1 MPSHLVRSGRSDP
14 APPAPVGGPD
24 APYRAGRGRGIN
36 GIYLTS
42 VRRSNMNGSDADGGN
57 AREGGTRNGAPGGE
71 SNGSTAAGDAG
82 RAGSPAVGDP
92 VIRPAVDDAGAV
104 PTAADVSLNGADRAE
119 RPDRV
124 SSVLVAVG
132 PGPHSGATVDVAREI
147 ADATDAWL
155 ELFHVVPSDAALADA
170 APDDDASGTVAPA
183 GAADPDYAAA
193 GERLLDAAEDRLTG
207 FDRADRWL
215 VEDRTAAGAVVEQSA
230 YYDLVVVGA
239 PTTGTVGRFVFG
251 STTDTV
257 VGDAEVPVVVVEADG
272 STALDAE

>member
-1 MPSHLVRSGRSDP
+1 
-14 APPAPVGGPD
+14 
-24 APYRAGRGRGIN
+24 
-36 GIYLTS
+36 
-42 VRRSNMNGSDADGGN
+42 MNGSDADGGN
-57 AREGGTRNGAPGGE
+57 AREGGARNGGARGETGG
-71 SNGSTAAGDAG
+71 SVGTGGAGH
-82 RAGSPAVGDP
+82 AGSPAVGDS
-92 VIRPAVDDAGAV
+92 VIRPAVDDAGEV
-104 PTAADVSLNGADRAE
+104 PAAADVSLNGADRAD

-132 PGPHSGATVDVAREI
+132 PGPHSGATVDVGREI
-147 ADATDAWL
+147 AAATDAWI

-170 APDDDASGTVAPA
+170 GPDEDATGTAVAADDPDDV
-183 GAADPDYAAA
+183 DYAAA
-193 GERLLDAAEDRLTG
+193 GERFLDAAENRLGG

-215 VEDRTAAGAVVEQSA
+215 VEDRTAAGAIVEQSA

-272 STALDAE
+272 SRALDPE

>member
-1 MPSHLVRSGRSDP
+1 
-14 APPAPVGGPD
+14 
-24 APYRAGRGRGIN
+24 
-36 GIYLTS
+36 
-42 VRRSNMNGSDADGGN
+42 MNGSDADGG
-57 AREGGTRNGAPGGE
+57 GAPRRGARDGGARGE
-71 SNGSTAAGDAG
+71 SGGSTGAGAG
-82 RAGSPAVGDP
+82 HADSPAVGDA
-92 VIRPAVDDAGAV
+92 VIRPAIDDAGEV
-104 PTAADVSLNGADRAE
+104 PAAADVSLKGADRAE

-132 PGPHSGATVDVAREI
+132 PGPHSGATIDVAREI
-147 ADATDAWL
+147 AAATDAWL

-170 APDDDASGTVAPA
+170 GPDEDDSGTAVAA
-183 GAADPDYAAA
+183 GDPDETDYPAA
-193 GERLLDAAEDRLTG
+193 GERLLDAAEDRLG
-207 FDRADRWL
+207 EFDRVDRWL
-215 VEDRTAAGAVVEQSA
+215 VEDRTAAGAVIEQSA

>member
-1 MPSHLVRSGRSDP
+1 MD
-14 APPAPVGGPD
+14 
-24 APYRAGRGRGIN
+24 
-36 GIYLTS
+36 
-42 VRRSNMNGSDADGGN
+42 GSDVDGGSP
-57 AREGGTRNGAPGGE
+57 REGGTRNGGARGE
-71 SNGSTAAGDAG
+71 SGGATTAG

-92 VIRPAVDDAGAV
+92 VVRPAVDDASEV
-104 PTAADVSLNGADRAE
+104 PAAADVSLNGADRAE

-147 ADATDAWL
+147 AAATDAWL

-183 GAADPDYAAA
+183 DAADTDYAAA
-193 GERLLDAAEDRLTG
+193 GERLLG
-207 FDRADRWL
+207 RADRWL
-215 VEDRTAAGAVVEQSA
+215 VEDRTAAGAIVEQSA

-257 VGDAEVPVVVVEADG
+257 IGDAEVPVVVVEADG
-272 STALDAE
+272 STALDAA

>member
-1 MPSHLVRSGRSDP
+1 
-14 APPAPVGGPD
+14 
-24 APYRAGRGRGIN
+24 
-36 GIYLTS
+36 
-42 VRRSNMNGSDADGGN
+42 MNGSDAGGGN
-57 AREGGTRNGAPGGE
+57 AREGGARNGGARGE
-71 SNGSTAAGDAG
+71 SGGSAGTGGAG
-82 RAGSPAVGDP
+82 HAGSPAVGDS
-92 VIRPAVDDAGAV
+92 VIRPAVDDASDV
-104 PTAADVSLNGADRAE
+104 PTAADVSLNGADRAA

-147 ADATDAWL
+147 AAATDAWL

-170 APDDDASGTVAPA
+170 GPDGGASGTAVADGDSDA
-183 GAADPDYAAA
+183 SDYAVA
-193 GERLLDAAEDRLTG
+193 GERLLDAAEDRLGG
-207 FDRADRWL
+207 FERADRWL

-272 STALDAE
+272 STALDAA

>member
-1 MPSHLVRSGRSDP
+1 
-14 APPAPVGGPD
+14 
-24 APYRAGRGRGIN
+24 
-36 GIYLTS
+36 
-42 VRRSNMNGSDADGGN
+42 MNGSDADGGST
-57 AREGGTRNGAPGGE
+57 RKGGTPNGGARGGSSE
-71 SNGSTAAGDAG
+71 STASGGSAVADD
-82 RAGSPAVGDP
+82 SPAVGDS
-92 VIRPAVDDAGAV
+92 VIGPAVDDASDVAA
-104 PTAADVSLNGADRAE
+104 AADVTLNGAERAE

-147 ADATDAWL
+147 AAATGAWL

-170 APDDDASGTVAPA
+170 GPGDDATGTAVGPDDARDT
-183 GAADPDYAAA
+183 DYAAA
-193 GERLLDAAEDRLTG
+193 GERLLDAAESRLGG

-215 VEDRTAAGAVVEQSA
+215 VEDRTAAGAVVEQSP

>member
-1 MPSHLVRSGRSDP
+1 MD
-14 APPAPVGGPD
+14 
-24 APYRAGRGRGIN
+24 
-36 GIYLTS
+36 
-42 VRRSNMNGSDADGGN
+42 GSDVDGGN
-57 AREGGTRNGAPGGE
+57 AREGGTRNGGARGE
-71 SNGSTAAGDAG
+71 SGGATAAGH
-82 RAGSPAVGDP
+82 AGSPAVGDP
-92 VIRPAVDDAGAV
+92 VIRPAVDDASGV
-104 PTAADVSLNGADRAE
+104 PAAADVSLNGADRAE

-147 ADATDAWL
+147 AAATGAWL

-170 APDDDASGTVAPA
+170 PPDADASGTVAPA
-183 GAADPDYAAA
+183 GAADTDYAAA
-193 GERLLDAAEDRLTG
+193 GERLLDAAADRLG
-207 FDRADRWL
+207 EFDRADRWL
-215 VEDRTAAGAVVEQSA
+215 VEDRTAAGAIVEQSA

-272 STALDAE
+272 STALDAA

>member
-1 MPSHLVRSGRSDP
+1 
-14 APPAPVGGPD
+14 
-24 APYRAGRGRGIN
+24 
-36 GIYLTS
+36 
-42 VRRSNMNGSDADGGN
+42 MNGSDADGGST
-57 AREGGTRNGAPGGE
+57 RKGGTRNGGARGG
-71 SNGSTAAGDAG
+71 SSDSTASG
-82 RAGSPAVGDP
+82 GSAAAADPPAVGDS
-92 VIRPAVDDAGAV
+92 VIGPAVDAASDVAA
-104 PTAADVSLNGADRAE
+104 AADVTLNGADRAE

-147 ADATDAWL
+147 AAATGAWL

-170 APDDDASGTVAPA
+170 GPDDDATGT
-183 GAADPDYAAA
+183 AADAPSDAGDTDYAAA
-193 GERLLDAAEDRLTG
+193 GERLLDAAESRLGG

-215 VEDRTAAGAVVEQSA
+215 VEDRTAAGAVVEQSP

-272 STALDAE
+272 SSALDPE